1 MIYFPIVGI
10 IQGVGE
16 NLFGCLTYA
25 VKWMLPLSLILY
37 YGCGVGGLKTIQKIA
52 KILIIA
58 SIIFLIVAYITY
70 LGFDIPIISDLL
82 NSINI

>member
-1 MIYFPIVGI
+1 MLHIIPIPI
-10 IQGVGE
+10 LCI
-16 NLFGCLTYA
+16 
-25 VKWMLPLSLILY
+25 SLILY
-37 YGCGVGGLKTIQKIA
+37 YACGVGGLKTLQKIA